1 MMEKVD
7 IRYVFKVLFLCIAS
21 VMLGNTFDFLWLGL
35 LFALYFVVIGFLN
48 ATSRREFAKRPRYN
62 KIFAYGAIVPLA
74 LFWVMT
80 PTVENGVSPYLI
92 FLPGI
97 YLLYLAAL
105 QERSRGNGGFEAF
118 VVFDGMAALLFGMY
132 LVPHGWAPVG
142 LVGFVLAL
150 CAYSRRGTSPYK
162 YLIFILVLA
171 ALGGI
176 SYGGWQH
183 WKSQR
188 YRYGARMAEDY
199 YQRERIMGFDPV
211 AALGSFRSN
220 YNSRYN
226 SQVVL
231 RVWDK
236 QVSKYFKAASYEKYV
251 AGIWKLPTKFATR
264 LYPAYYQVD
273 YAVFEA
279 ADSLTKTSS
288 VARQNREVEQIWV
301 QSTLDNFGFVFA
313 PYGAVGF
320 AAKDVDSL
328 TYYSGGMVQGLNS
341 NGKRSDWY
349 YFKCKPVSS
358 ETAPEVCNL
367 PDSLLAPSEGDL
379 MVGERYLPLLDTVIA
394 AMGLRDSA
402 SADSAADSTADSLA
416 VSNAMP
422 DSLILHK
429 MLAYYL
435 SNFTYSLSVPGIFR
449 WGGAKQEPLAVF
461 WREKQGFC
469 EYYATLSA
477 LVLRRLGIPA
487 RYVTGFANPEVV
499 EGMPYSI
506 FRRKHSHAWVEAFI
520 DNRWVIFDPTPPIL
534 PQFSVAPSWWNLKWE
549 GVRGRFAYIMHQL
562 KEGGWRRVVDSW
574 QNQSTA
580 LLESPILYTVLVV
593 LVAGFVGRKIRIAY
607 RIRLKKRATVSAKAL
622 EWAKKLNAAER
633 ALARLGYRREPG
645 ETVGHFAKRIEIVL
659 LQVPAKAIPPK
670 KMQKSKDAL
679 AILNDYESNRWL
691 EQ

>member
-35 LFALYFVVIGFLN
+35 LFALYFVVIGVLN
-48 ATSRREFAKRPRYN
+48 ATSRREFAKCPRYN

-74 LFWVMT
+74 LFWVVT

-118 VVFDGMAALLFGMY
+118 VIFDGMAALLLGMY
-132 LVPHGWAPVG
+132 LVPHGWGPVG

-199 YQRERIMGFDPV
+199 YQRERMMGFDPV

-236 QVSKYFKAASYEKYV
+236 QVPKYFKAASYEKYV

-279 ADSLTKTSS
+279 ADSLTLASET
-288 VARQNREVEQIWV
+288 REVKQIWV

-349 YFKCKPVSS
+349 YFKCKPVSA
-358 ETAPEVCNL
+358 ENAPEVCNL

-402 SADSAADSTADSLA
+402 SADS
-416 VSNAMP
+416 
-422 DSLILHK
+422 LILHK

-435 SNFTYSLSVPGIFR
+435 SNFTYSLSVPGISR

-499 EGMPYSI
+499 EGRPYSV

-534 PQFSVAPSWWNLKWE
+534 PPVSVATSWWNLKWE

-580 LLESPILYTVLVV
+580 LLESPILYTVLVI
-593 LVAGFVGRKIRIAY
+593 LVAGFVGRKIRITY
-607 RIRLKKRATVSAKAL
+607 KIRLKNRATVSAKAL

-633 ALARLGYRREPG
+633 ALARCGYRRETG
-645 ETVGHFAKRIEIVL
+645 ETVGHFAKRVGAAL
-659 LQVPAKAIPPK
+659 SRMPANVDSPK

-679 AILNDYESNRWL
+679 AILNDYESNRWR
-691 EQ
+691 

>member
-1 MMEKVD
+1 
-7 IRYVFKVLFLCIAS
+7 
-21 VMLGNTFDFLWLGL
+21 
-35 LFALYFVVIGFLN
+35 
-48 ATSRREFAKRPRYN
+48 
-62 KIFAYGAIVPLA
+62 
-74 LFWVMT
+74 
-80 PTVENGVSPYLI
+80 
-92 FLPGI
+92 
-97 YLLYLAAL
+97 
-105 QERSRGNGGFEAF
+105 
-118 VVFDGMAALLFGMY
+118 
-132 LVPHGWAPVG
+132 
-142 LVGFVLAL
+142 
-150 CAYSRRGTSPYK
+150 
-162 YLIFILVLA
+162 
-171 ALGGI
+171 
-176 SYGGWQH
+176 
-183 WKSQR
+183 
-188 YRYGARMAEDY
+188 
-199 YQRERIMGFDPV
+199 
-211 AALGSFRSN
+211 
-220 YNSRYN
+220 
-226 SQVVL
+226 
-231 RVWDK
+231 
-236 QVSKYFKAASYEKYV
+236 
-251 AGIWKLPTKFATR
+251 
-264 LYPAYYQVD
+264 VD

-279 ADSLTKTSS
+279 ADSLTLTSET
-288 VARQNREVEQIWV
+288 REVEQIWV

-349 YFKCKPVSS
+349 YFKCSG
-358 ETAPEVCNL
+358 CNL
-367 PDSLLAPSEGDL
+367 PDSLLIPGDGDL

-402 SADSAADSTADSLA
+402 SADS
-416 VSNAMP
+416 
-422 DSLILHK
+422 LILHK

-435 SNFTYSLSVPGIFR
+435 SNFTYSLSVPGISR

-580 LLESPILYTVLVV
+580 LLESPILYTVLVI
-593 LVAGFVGRKIRIAY
+593 LVAGFVGRKLRIAY
-607 RIRLKKRATVSAKAL
+607 RKRLKNRATVSAKAL

-633 ALARLGYRREPG
+633 ALARCGYRRETG
-645 ETVGHFAKRIEIVL
+645 ETVGHFAKRVGTAL
-659 LQVPAKAIPPK
+659 SRMPANVDSPK
-670 KMQKSKDAL
+670 KMQKSRDAL
-679 AILNDYESNRWL
+679 AILKDYELNRWL

>member
-21 VMLGNTFDFLWLGL
+21 VTLGNTFDFLWLGL
-35 LFALYFVVIGFLN
+35 LFALYFIIIGILN

-74 LFWVMT
+74 LFWVVT

-105 QERSRGNGGFEAF
+105 QERSRGNGGFEVF
-118 VVFDGMAALLFGMY
+118 VVFDGVAALLFGMY
-132 LVPHGWAPVG
+132 MVPHGWGPVG

-150 CAYSRRGTSPYK
+150 CAYTRRGTSPYK

-176 SYGGWQH
+176 SYGGWRY
-183 WKSQR
+183 WKTQR
-188 YRYGARMAEDY
+188 YQYGAEMAESY
-199 YQRERIMGFDPV
+199 YMRERVMGFDPV
-211 AALGSFRSN
+211 VALGSFGSN
-220 YNSRYN
+220 FSSRYN
-226 SQVVL
+226 DQVVL

-236 QVSKYFKAASYEKYV
+236 RPSRYLKAVSYEKYV
-251 AGIWKLPTKFATR
+251 GGIWKLPTSYKKH
-264 LYPAYYQVD
+264 LDPAYYQVD

-279 ADSLTKTSS
+279 ADSLTLASET
-288 VARQNREVEQIWV
+288 REVEQVWV
-301 QSTLDNFGFVFA
+301 QSTLNNFGFVFA

-328 TYYSGGMVQGLNS
+328 NYYAGGMVQGLNG

-349 YFKCKPVSS
+349 YFKCSGCK
-358 ETAPEVCNL
+358 L

-379 MVGERYLPLLDTVIA
+379 LVVERNRPLLDTVIA
-394 AMGLRDSA
+394 AMGLRDVV
-402 SADSAADSTADSLA
+402 DSAADSATSLKP
-416 VSNAMP
+416 MP
-422 DSLILHK
+422 DSLVLQK
-429 MLAYYL
+429 MLDYYL
-435 SNFTYSLSVPGIFR
+435 SNFTYSLTVPGISR
-449 WGGAKQEPLAVF
+449 WGRTKNDPLAVF
-461 WREKQGFC
+461 WSAKQGFC

-499 EGMPYSI
+499 EGLPYSI
-506 FRRKHSHAWVEAFI
+506 FRRKHSHAWVEAFV

-534 PQFSVAPSWWNLKWE
+534 PQFAVAPSWWSVKWE
-549 GVRGRFAYIMHQL
+549 GVRGRFARVMHAL
-562 KEGGWRRVVDSW
+562 KEGEWRRVVDHW

-593 LVAGFVGRKIRIAY
+593 LVASFVSRKIRIAY
-607 RIRLKKRATVSAKAL
+607 RKRQKNRAIVSVKAL
-622 EWAKKLNAAER
+622 EWVKKLNVAER
-633 ALARLGYRREPG
+633 ALARCGYRRETG
-645 ETVGHFAKRIEIVL
+645 ETVGAFARRVKIAL
-659 LQVPAKAIPPK
+659 LNLTEGQAAFKKIQKA
-670 KMQKSKDAL
+670 QQAL
-679 AILNDYESNRWL
+679 KILDDYESNRWRKGARP
-691 EQ
+691 EAHS

>member
-35 LFALYFVVIGFLN
+35 LFALYFVVIAILN

-132 LVPHGWAPVG
+132 MVPHGWGPVG

-150 CAYSRRGTSPYK
+150 CAYTRRGTSPYK

-176 SYGGWQH
+176 SYGGWRY
-183 WKSQR
+183 WKTQR
-188 YRYGARMAEDY
+188 YHYGAEMAESY
-199 YQRERIMGFDPV
+199 YLRERIMGFDP
-211 AALGSFRSN
+211 ATSLGSFGSN

-226 SQVVL
+226 DQVIL

-236 QVSKYFKAASYEKYV
+236 RPSRYLKAVSYEKYV
-251 AGIWKLPTKFATR
+251 GGIWKLPTSYKKH
-264 LYPAYYQVD
+264 LDPAYYQVD

-279 ADSLTKTSS
+279 ADSLTLANET
-288 VARQNREVEQIWV
+288 REVEQVWV
-301 QSTLDNFGFVFA
+301 QSTLNNFGFVFA

-328 TYYSGGMVQGLNS
+328 NYYAGGMVQGLNG

-349 YFKCKPVSS
+349 YFKCSGCK
-358 ETAPEVCNL
+358 L
-367 PDSLLAPSEGDL
+367 PDSLLTPSEGDL
-379 MVGERYLPLLDTVIA
+379 LVVERNRPLLDTVIA
-394 AMGLRDSA
+394 AMGLRDVV
-402 SADSAADSTADSLA
+402 DSAADSATSLKP
-416 VSNAMP
+416 MP
-422 DSLILHK
+422 DSLVLQK
-429 MLAYYL
+429 MLDYYL
-435 SNFTYSLSVPGIFR
+435 SNFTYSLTVPGISR
-449 WGGAKQEPLAVF
+449 WGRTKNDPLAVF
-461 WREKQGFC
+461 WSAKQGFC

-499 EGMPYSI
+499 EGLPYSI
-506 FRRKHSHAWVEAFI
+506 FRRKHSHAWVEAFV

-534 PQFSVAPSWWNLKWE
+534 PQFSVAPSWWSVKWE
-549 GVRGRFAYIMHQL
+549 GVRGRFARVMHAL
-562 KEGGWRRVVDSW
+562 KEGEWRRVVDHW

-593 LVAGFVGRKIRIAY
+593 LVASFVSRKIRIAY
-607 RIRLKKRATVSAKAL
+607 RKRQKNRAIVSVKAL
-622 EWAKKLNAAER
+622 EWVKKLNVAER
-633 ALARLGYRREPG
+633 ALARCGYRRETG

-659 LQVPAKAIPPK
+659 SQVTANADSPK
-670 KMQKSKDAL
+670 KKQKSKDAL
-679 AILNDYESNRWL
+679 AVLNNYESNRWR
-691 EQ
+691 